1 MDSQATTG
9 SPVLARITR
18 ERLQLIG
25 AASGT
30 ANKARRLLLDA
41 INAHHIVITTPC
53 LLLLLTTTGRRAPAQ
68 HATTTSATATGNTS
82 TATTTSASATGTSTT
97 ATGDTGRATTSRT
110 RTGLATKDTGGTT
123 AASTAATSS
132 AAATGD
138 TSAATAGNTSTT
150 ATSATAAAGNTST
163 ATSRTRA
170 ALTSNDTGDTAATSS
185 AAATG
190 DTSTAAAS
198 SAAATGDTSTTAASG
213 TTATGDTSTTAASG
227 TTATGN
233 TSTTSTGL
241 TAGTHHAA
249 TTRGTNAAA
258 AGKTGTAT
266 RARAAGTGRTD
277 GSHARTHTS
286 STDATATGNAS
297 GTAGHRRRTQH
308 ATSGSHGAQRG
319 AGGTCS
325 EPTDTREADTT
336 ARGSQAPNASRGSS
350 YECATRD
357 TGNVATNRR
366 SRTPCGIIRV
376 EHIGWH
382 VPTGRAIGRH
392 TRIDRSAGDIDV
404 CQLIRIS
411 DWVGNTARLIPRG
424 PNPTA
429 RARSTSGDTR
439 QPAATIHVSASASA
453 TATPIGATDTIEDV
467 PGSVRNSCTHRCA
480 YGLPRFRGIV
490 IHLGVQARCVIA
502 ALLVELI
509 KNRVGSSFTLL
520 IVLGLKRSDIRA
532 PRDLNCTRARSDRR
546 ILDGHLLVRVT
557 QVLETFR
564 HQHRAQGTT
573 AVHQG
578 RHLVAQRDVVS
589 LRGGDITHVEIR
601 ITHKIRH
608 PAACAF
614 LGLRLPRTLVGSE
627 V

>member
-1 MDSQATTG
+1 MTRLQRSLRTNTPKSRPRAHANTEGRTQPGAALTVDSQATTG

-25 AASGT
+25 AASST
-30 ANKARRLLLDA
+30 ANQARRLLLDA
-41 INAHHIVITTPC
+41 INAHHIVITTLR
-53 LLLLLTTTGRRAPAQ
+53 LLLLLTTTGRRTPAQ
-68 HATTTSATATGNTS
+68 HATTTSAAATGNTS
-82 TATTTSASATGTSTT
+82 TATTTSATATGTSTT

-138 TSAATAGNTSTT
+138 TGT
-150 ATSATAAAGNTST
+150 ATGRA
-163 ATSRTRA
+163 RA
-170 ALTSNDTGDTAATSS
+170 ALTSNDTGDTAA
-185 AAATG
+185 
-190 DTSTAAAS
+190 AS
-198 SAAATGDTSTTAASG
+198 SAA
-213 TTATGDTSTTAASG
+213 ATGDTSTTAASG

>member
-1 MDSQATTG
+1 MDSQTTTG

-18 ERLQLIG
+18 ERLELIG
-25 AASGT
+25 AASST

-41 INAHHIVITTPC
+41 VNAHHIVITTLR
-53 LLLLLTTTGRRAPAQ
+53 LLLLLATTGRRTPAQ
-68 HATTTSATATGNTS
+68 HATTTSAAATGNTS
-82 TATTTSASATGTSTT
+82 TATTTGTSATGTSTT

-123 AASTAATSS
+123 AASSAATSS
-132 AAATGD
+132 ASTAATGD
-138 TSAATAGNTSTT
+138 TGT
-150 ATSATAAAGNTST
+150 ATGRA
-163 ATSRTRA
+163 RA
-170 ALTSNDTGDTAATSS
+170 ALTSNDTGDTAAASS

-190 DTSTAAAS
+190 DTSTTAAS

-227 TTATGN
+227 TTATGGTSTTAASSASATATGN

-241 TAGTHHAA
+241 TASTHHAA

-266 RARAAGTGRTD
+266 RARAAGTRRTD

-357 TGNVATNRR
+357 TGNAATNRR
-366 SRTPCGIIRV
+366 SRTPRGIVRV
-376 EHIGWH
+376 QHVGRH

-411 DWVGNTARLIPRG
+411 DWVGNTARLVPRG

-520 IVLGLKRSDIRA
+520 IVLGLKRSDIGA

>member
-18 ERLQLIG
+18 ERLELIG
-25 AASGT
+25 AASST
-30 ANKARRLLLDA
+30 ANQARRLLLDA
-41 INAHHIVITTPC
+41 VNAHHIVITTLR
-53 LLLLLTTTGRRAPAQ
+53 LLLLLTTTGRRTSTQ
-68 HATTTSATATGNTS
+68 HATTTSTTAAS
-82 TATTTSASATGTSTT
+82 SACTATTTGTSTA

-110 RTGLATKDTGGTT
+110 RTGLATKDTGGAT
-123 AASTAATSS
+123 AACSAATSSASTAAT
-132 AAATGD
+132 
-138 TSAATAGNTSTT
+138 GNTSTT
-150 ATSATAAAGNTST
+150 AASGTATASDASAATG
-163 ATSRTRA
+163 RTRT
-170 ALTSNDTGDTAATSS
+170 ALTSNDTGDAT
-185 AAATG
+185 
-190 DTSTAAAS
+190 AAS
-198 SAAATGDTSTTAASG
+198 S
-213 TTATGDTSTTAASG
+213 TAT
-227 TTATGN
+227 TGN
-233 TSTTSTGL
+233 TSATATSGTATASSTSTATTCHASATSTGL

-286 STDATATGNAS
+286 TTDATATGNAS
-297 GTAGHRRRTQH
+297 GAAGHRRRTQH
-308 ATSGSHGAQRG
+308 ATGGSHGAQRG

-325 EPTDTREADTT
+325 EPTDTREAATT
-336 ARGSQAPNASRGSS
+336 ARGSQAPNASCGSS

-366 SRTPCGIIRV
+366 SRAPCGIIRV

-424 PNPTA
+424 PDPTA

-439 QPAATIHVSASASA
+439 QPAATIHVSASATA
-453 TATPIGATDTIEDV
+453 TATPIGATDTIEQV
-467 PGSVRNSCTHRCA
+467 PGSFPNSCTQRYGC
-480 YGLPRFRGIV
+480 GLPRFRGIV

-502 ALLVELI
+502 APRVELI

-520 IVLGLKRSDIRA
+520 IVLGLKRSDIGA

-557 QVLETFR
+557 QILETFR

-614 LGLRLPRTLVGSE
+614 LGLRLARTLVGSE

>member
-18 ERLQLIG
+18 ERLELIG
-25 AASGT
+25 AASST

-41 INAHHIVITTPC
+41 VNAHHIVITTLR
-53 LLLLLTTTGRRAPAQ
+53 LLLLLATTGRRTPAQ
-68 HATTTSATATGNTS
+68 HATTTSAAATGNTS
-82 TATTTSASATGTSTT
+82 TATTTSTSATGTS
-97 ATGDTGRATTSRT
+97 A
-110 RTGLATKDTGGTT
+110 T
-123 AASTAATSS
+123 AAS
-132 AAATGD
+132 G
-138 TSAATAGNTSTT
+138 
-150 ATSATAAAGNTST
+150 TAAAGNTST

-170 ALTSNDTGDTAATSS
+170 ALTSNDTGGAT
-185 AAATG
+185 
-190 DTSTAAAS
+190 AAS
-198 SAAATGDTSTTAASG
+198 SAATGNTRTTATGNTSTTAASG
-213 TTATGDTSTTAASG
+213 TAAAGNTSTATSRTRAALTSNDTGGATAASSAATGNTRTTATGNTSATAASG
-227 TTATGN
+227 TAAAGSTSATATGN

-277 GSHARTHTS
+277 GRHARTHTS
-286 STDATATGNAS
+286 TTDATTTGNAS

-308 ATSGSHGAQRG
+308 ATGGSHGAQRG

-325 EPTDTREADTT
+325 EPTDTREAATT

-411 DWVGNTARLIPRG
+411 DWVGNTARLVPRG

-520 IVLGLKRSDIRA
+520 IVLGLKRSDIGA

>member
-25 AASGT
+25 TASST
-30 ANKARRLLLDA
+30 ANQARRLLLDA
-41 INAHHIVITTPC
+41 VNAYHIVITPLR
-53 LLLLLTTTGRRAPAQ
+53 LLLLLATTGRRTPAQ
-68 HATTTSATATGNTS
+68 HATATS
-82 TATTTSASATGTSTT
+82 TSATGTSTT
-97 ATGDTGRATTSRT
+97 AASGTAAAGDTSAATSRT
-110 RTGLATKDTGGTT
+110 RTGLATKDTGGAT
-123 AASTAATSS
+123 AASSAATSSASTAATGNTSTP
-132 AAATGD
+132 AASGT
-138 TSAATAGNTSTT
+138 AAAGNTSTT

-170 ALTSNDTGDTAATSS
+170 ALTSNDTGDAT
-185 AAATG
+185 
-190 DTSTAAAS
+190 AAS
-198 SAAATGDTSTTAASG
+198 SAATGNTR
-213 TTATGDTSTTAASG
+213 TTATGNTSATATSATAAAGS
-227 TTATGN
+227 TSATATGN

-277 GSHARTHTS
+277 GRHARTHTS
-286 STDATATGNAS
+286 TTDATTTGNAS

-308 ATSGSHGAQRG
+308 ATGGSHGAQRG

-325 EPTDTREADTT
+325 EPTDTREAATT

-411 DWVGNTARLIPRG
+411 DWVGNTARLVPRG

-520 IVLGLKRSDIRA
+520 IVLGLKRSDIGA

>member
-18 ERLQLIG
+18 ERLELIG
-25 AASGT
+25 AASST

-41 INAHHIVITTPC
+41 VNAHHIVITTLR
-53 LLLLLTTTGRRAPAQ
+53 LLLLLATTGRRTPAQ

-82 TATTTSASATGTSTT
+82 TATTTGTSATGTSTT
-97 ATGDTGRATTSRT
+97 AASGTAAAGDTSAATSRT
-110 RTGLATKDTGGTT
+110 RTGLATKDTGGAT
-123 AASTAATSS
+123 AASSAATSSASTAAT
-132 AAATGD
+132 
-138 TSAATAGNTSTT
+138 GNTSTP
-150 ATSATAAAGNTST
+150 AASGTAAAGNTST

-170 ALTSNDTGDTAATSS
+170 ALTSNDTGDAT
-185 AAATG
+185 
-190 DTSTAAAS
+190 AAS
-198 SAAATGDTSTTAASG
+198 SAATGNTR
-213 TTATGDTSTTAASG
+213 TTATGGTAAAGS
-227 TTATGN
+227 TSATATGN

-277 GSHARTHTS
+277 GRHARTHTS
-286 STDATATGNAS
+286 TTDATTTGNAS

-308 ATSGSHGAQRG
+308 ATGGSHGAQRG

-325 EPTDTREADTT
+325 EPTDTREAATT
-336 ARGSQAPNASRGSS
+336 ARGSQAPNASSGSS

-411 DWVGNTARLIPRG
+411 DWVGNTARLVPRG

-520 IVLGLKRSDIRA
+520 IVLGLKRSDIGA

>member
-25 AASGT
+25 AASST
-30 ANKARRLLLDA
+30 ANQARRLLLDA
-41 INAHHIVITTPC
+41 INAHHIVITTLR
-53 LLLLLTTTGRRAPAQ
+53 LLLLLTTTGRRTPAQ

-82 TATTTSASATGTSTT
+82 TATTTSATATGTSTT

-190 DTSTAAAS
+190 DTSTTAAS

-213 TTATGDTSTTAASG
+213 TSTTAASG

>member
-18 ERLQLIG
+18 ERLELIG
-25 AASGT
+25 AASST

-41 INAHHIVITTPC
+41 VNAHHIVITTLR
-53 LLLLLTTTGRRAPAQ
+53 LLLLLATTGRRTPAQ
-68 HATTTSATATGNTS
+68 HATTTSAAATGNTS
-82 TATTTSASATGTSTT
+82 TATTTSTSATGTSAT
-97 ATGDTGRATTSRT
+97 AASGTAAAGDTSAATSRT
-110 RTGLATKDTGGTT
+110 RTGLATKDTGGAT
-123 AASTAATSS
+123 AASSAATSSASTAAT
-132 AAATGD
+132 
-138 TSAATAGNTSTT
+138 GNTSTT
-150 ATSATAAAGNTST
+150 AASGSATASDTSAAT
-163 ATSRTRA
+163 TRA
-170 ALTSNDTGDTAATSS
+170 RTALTSNDTGDAT
-185 AAATG
+185 
-190 DTSTAAAS
+190 AAS
-198 SAAATGDTSTTAASG
+198 SAATGNTR
-213 TTATGDTSTTAASG
+213 TTATGNTSATATSATATASSASA
-227 TTATGN
+227 TATGN

-277 GSHARTHTS
+277 GRHARTHTS
-286 STDATATGNAS
+286 TTDATTTGNAS

-308 ATSGSHGAQRG
+308 ATGGSHGAQRG

-325 EPTDTREADTT
+325 EPTDTREAATT
-336 ARGSQAPNASRGSS
+336 ARGSQAPNASSGSS

-411 DWVGNTARLIPRG
+411 DWVGNTARLVPRG

-520 IVLGLKRSDIRA
+520 IVLGLKRSDIGA

>member
-1 MDSQATTG
+1 MDSQAPTG

-18 ERLQLIG
+18 ERLELIG

-41 INAHHIVITTPC
+41 VNAHHIVITTLR
-53 LLLLLTTTGRRAPAQ
+53 LLLLLTTTGRRTSTQ
-68 HATTTSATATGNTS
+68 HATTTSTTAAS
-82 TATTTSASATGTSTT
+82 SACTATTTGTSTA

-110 RTGLATKDTGGTT
+110 RTGLATKDTGGAT
-123 AASTAATSS
+123 AACSAATSSASTAAT
-132 AAATGD
+132 
-138 TSAATAGNTSTT
+138 GNTSTT
-150 ATSATAAAGNTST
+150 AASGTATASDASAATG
-163 ATSRTRA
+163 RTRT
-170 ALTSNDTGDTAATSS
+170 ALTSNDTGDAT
-185 AAATG
+185 
-190 DTSTAAAS
+190 AAS
-198 SAAATGDTSTTAASG
+198 S
-213 TTATGDTSTTAASG
+213 TAT
-227 TTATGN
+227 TGN
-233 TSTTSTGL
+233 TSATATSGTATASSTSTATTCHASATSTGL

-286 STDATATGNAS
+286 TTDATATGNAS
-297 GTAGHRRRTQH
+297 GAAGHRRRTQH
-308 ATSGSHGAQRG
+308 ATGGSHGAQRG

-325 EPTDTREADTT
+325 EPTDTREAATT
-336 ARGSQAPNASRGSS
+336 ARGSQAPNASCGSS

-366 SRTPCGIIRV
+366 SRAPCGIIRV

-424 PNPTA
+424 PDPTA

-439 QPAATIHVSASASA
+439 QPAATIHVSASATA
-453 TATPIGATDTIEDV
+453 TATPIGATDTIEQV
-467 PGSVRNSCTHRCA
+467 PGSFPNSCTQRYGC
-480 YGLPRFRGIV
+480 GLPRFRGIV
-490 IHLGVQARCVIA
+490 IHLGVQARCVITA
-502 ALLVELI
+502 PRVELI

-520 IVLGLKRSDIRA
+520 IVLGLKRSDIGA

-557 QVLETFR
+557 QILETFR

>member
-18 ERLQLIG
+18 ERLELIG
-25 AASGT
+25 AASST

-41 INAHHIVITTPC
+41 VNAHHIVITTLR
-53 LLLLLTTTGRRAPAQ
+53 LLLLLATTGRRTPAQ
-68 HATTTSATATGNTS
+68 HATTTSAAATGNTS
-82 TATTTSASATGTSTT
+82 TATTTGTSATGTSTT

-123 AASTAATSS
+123 AASSAATSS
-132 AAATGD
+132 ASTAATGD
-138 TSAATAGNTSTT
+138 TGT
-150 ATSATAAAGNTST
+150 ATGRA
-163 ATSRTRA
+163 RA
-170 ALTSNDTGDTAATSS
+170 ALTSNDTGD
-185 AAATG
+185 
-190 DTSTAAAS
+190 TAAAS

-213 TTATGDTSTTAASG
+213 TTATGGTSTTAASSASA
-227 TTATGN
+227 TATGN

-241 TAGTHHAA
+241 TASTHHAA

-266 RARAAGTGRTD
+266 RARAAGTRRTD

-357 TGNVATNRR
+357 TGNAATNRR
-366 SRTPCGIIRV
+366 SRTPRGIVRV
-376 EHIGWH
+376 QHVGRH

-411 DWVGNTARLIPRG
+411 DWVGNTARLVPRG

-520 IVLGLKRSDIRA
+520 IVLGLKRSDIGA